1 MKAYAIKGP
10 KLGILHVSV
19 DENEA
24 YTWQEFSR
32 ETEFSPEHWKQLGY
46 TCVPVEVTEGDE
58 AVRLLAAL
66 REHFK
71 TKYVVGDEIY
81 AEIDAF
87 EKEQKK

>member
-1 MKAYAIKGP
+1 MKAWAIKGP
-10 KLGILHVSV
+10 KGLEV
-19 DENEA
+19 DTTRDSGEECWSNWMSD
-24 YTWQEFSR
+24 THMSDDDL
-32 ETEFSPEHWKQLGY
+32 KGKGY
-46 TCVPVEVTEGDE
+46 TCVEVEVTEGDE

-87 EKEQKK
+87 EKEMGP

>member
-1 MKAYAIKGP
+1 MKLEPSAWMAEGGSVCAAANKK
-10 KLGILHVSV
+10 KLSAHGHHDNYTIPVFTLPSV
-19 DENEA
+19 
-24 YTWQEFSR
+24 
-32 ETEFSPEHWKQLGY
+32 
-46 TCVPVEVTEGDE
+46 
-58 AVRLLAAL
+58 LAAL